1 MFTLSLL
8 RDAGYRPLNC
18 LCLLA
23 WLALHWYARAGPICM
38 QGHVNLMGYGEFD
51 NDNRP
56 AGWNGWPTFVLSPAR
71 LPPSPRRR
79 RC

>member
-38 QGHVNLMGYGEFD
+38 RGHVNLMGYGEFD

-56 AGWNGWPTFVLSPAR
+56 LERLADIRAVAGTPF
-71 LPPSPRRR
+71 
-79 RC
+79 CF